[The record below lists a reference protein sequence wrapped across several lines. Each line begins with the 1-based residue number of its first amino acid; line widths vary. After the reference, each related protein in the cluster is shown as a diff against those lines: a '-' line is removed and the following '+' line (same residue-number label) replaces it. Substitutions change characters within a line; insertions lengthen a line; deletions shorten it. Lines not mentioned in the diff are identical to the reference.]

1 MRSEHI
7 TRRVAWSPSPAVR
20 LPKGVSKA
28 AWAREMG
35 RWQNPRIRAFL
46 GTHRILREVLESNF
60 AILHCSPKRLLEML
74 VTVRRVSE
82 LLRSDITLLLDG
94 PSLIP
99 ELESARLAVRANLNH
114 IDQTLLNQLDSFP
127 DRVPVSRHDELRRFL
142 CVAIGQ
148 VHRFLQDSFGGLVSA
163 DPRATHDADYYLSKE
178 FPRDIEEAEWLFDS
192 VTRLEE
198 HLRELDRDRPR
209 LIVDVRQTLQEGSR
223 VPSRERWEET
233 EHYLGRLVTELSP
246 RLREVIALRGIRIE
260 ELELLD
266 HYSTEIPT
274 ICRILVELH
283 ESSCEALGDS
293 SPDQVAATHGENR
306 SLNLHRT
313 LCERMVPQLRS
324 LDDYLRDLGIFVPLW
339 RRDITQRRALLL
351 RLAGMKDPSGSDP
364 DSVDTSDTDLPS

>member
-1 MRSEHI
+1 MRSEHVS
-7 TRRVAWSPSPAVR
+7 RRVAWTPSPVVR
-20 LPKGVSKA
+20 LPKGVTKA

-46 GTHRILREVLESNF
+46 GTHRILGDVLESNF

-74 VTVRRVSE
+74 VTVRRVAE
-82 LLRSDITLLLDG
+82 LLRTDITLLLDG

-99 ELESARLAVRANLNH
+99 DLESSRLAVRANLNH
-114 IDQTLLNQLDSFP
+114 IDQTLLKQLDSFP
-127 DRVPVSRHDELRRFL
+127 EHTPASRHDELRRFL

-148 VHRFLQDSFGGLVSA
+148 LHRFLQDSFGGLVSA

-192 VTRLEE
+192 VTRLEH

-209 LIVDVRQTLQEGSR
+209 LVVDVRRALQKEHR
-223 VPSRERWEET
+223 VPSREAWAET
-233 EHYLGRLVTELSP
+233 DCYLERLVTELTP
-246 RLREVIALRGIRIE
+246 RLREVISLRGIRIE

-274 ICRILVELH
+274 ICRILAELH
-283 ESSCEALGDS
+283 ESSCDALGDS
-293 SPDQVAATHGENR
+293 TADHVSASTEARDP
-306 SLNLHRT
+306 LLLHRK
-313 LCERMVPQLRS
+313 LCDRMVPQLRS

-351 RLAGMKDPSGSDP
+351 RLAAMRAGSKVEPDGSGSS
-364 DSVDTSDTDLPS
+364 DSDLVS

>member
-1 MRSEHI
+1 
-7 TRRVAWSPSPAVR
+7 
-20 LPKGVSKA
+20 
-28 AWAREMG
+28 MG

-46 GTHRILREVLESNF
+46 GTHRILGDVLESNF

-99 ELESARLAVRANLNH
+99 ELDASRLAVRSNLNH
-114 IDQTLLNQLDSFP
+114 IHQTLLKQLDSFP

-148 VHRFLQDSFGGLVSA
+148 LHRFLQDSFGGLVSA

-178 FPRDIEEAEWLFDS
+178 FPRDIEEAEWLYDS
-192 VTRLEE
+192 VTRLED

-209 LIVDVRQTLQEGSR
+209 LIVDVRQTLQNGSR
-223 VPSRERWEET
+223 VLSRDAWAET
-233 EHYLGRLVTELSP
+233 ERYLKRLVTELTP

-274 ICRILVELH
+274 ICRILAELH
-283 ESSCEALGDS
+283 ESSVEALGGS
-293 SPDQVAATHGENR
+293 SSDQTSPAPGEHEAVD
-306 SLNLHRT
+306 LHRT
-313 LCERMVPQLRS
+313 LCDRMVPQLRS

-351 RLAGMKDPSGSDP
+351 RLAGMKEPSISEP
-364 DSVDTSDTDLPS
+364 DEAATADSEIVS

>member
-1 MRSEHI
+1 
-7 TRRVAWSPSPAVR
+7 
-20 LPKGVSKA
+20 
-28 AWAREMG
+28 MG

-46 GTHRILREVLESNF
+46 GTHRILRDVLESNF

-74 VTVRRVSE
+74 VTVRRVAE
-82 LLRSDITLLLDG
+82 LLRTDITLLLDG

-99 ELESARLAVRANLNH
+99 DLEASRLAVRANLNH
-114 IDQTLLNQLDSFP
+114 IEQTLLKQLDSFP
-127 DRVPVSRHDELRRFL
+127 ERVPSSRHDELRRFL

-148 VHRFLQDSFGGLVSA
+148 LHRFLQDSFGGLVSA

-178 FPRDIEEAEWLFDS
+178 FPRDIEEAEWLYDS
-192 VTRLEE
+192 VTRLEH

-209 LIVDVRQTLQEGSR
+209 LVVDTRRELQKERR
-223 VPSRERWEET
+223 VPSRNAWAET
-233 EHYLGRLVTELSP
+233 DHYLERLVTELTP

-274 ICRILVELH
+274 ICRILAELH
-283 ESSCEALGDS
+283 ESCCEALGD
-293 SPDQVAATHGENR
+293 PDSDRTSAATGER
-306 SLNLHRT
+306 DPALLHQK
-313 LCERMVPQLRS
+313 LCDRMVPQLRS

-351 RLAGMKDPSGSDP
+351 RLAAMRGGSSTGPAGSESSDP
-364 DSVDTSDTDLPS
+364 DLVS

>member
-1 MRSEHI
+1 
-7 TRRVAWSPSPAVR
+7 
-20 LPKGVSKA
+20 
-28 AWAREMG
+28 MG
-35 RWQNPRIRAFL
+35 RWQNPRIKAFL

-74 VTVRRVSE
+74 VTVRRVSD
-82 LLRSDITLLLDG
+82 LLRSDITLLLEG

-99 ELESARLAVRANLNH
+99 DLETARLAVRANLNH
-114 IDQTLLNQLDSFP
+114 IDQTLLDQLDSFP
-127 DRVPVSRHDELRRFL
+127 PRVPVRRHGELRRFL

-148 VHRFLQDSFGGLVSA
+148 LHRFLQDSFGGLVSA

-178 FPRDIEEAEWLFDS
+178 FPRDIEEAEWLYDS

-209 LIVDVRQTLQEGSR
+209 LIVDVRQSMQKESR
-223 VPSRERWEET
+223 VPPREAWAET
-233 EHYLGRLVTELSP
+233 ERYLERLVTELSP

-274 ICRILVELH
+274 ICRILAELH

-293 SPDQVAATHGENR
+293 SPDQASPTIEDR
-306 SLNLHRT
+306 PSPDLHRT
-313 LCERMVPQLRS
+313 LCDRMVPQLRS
-324 LDDYLRDLGIFVPLW
+324 LDDYLRDLGIFIPLW

-351 RLAGMKDPSGSDP
+351 RLAGMKDPSSSEPDGVDESGSDIV
-364 DSVDTSDTDLPS
+364 S

>member
-1 MRSEHI
+1 
-7 TRRVAWSPSPAVR
+7 
-20 LPKGVSKA
+20 
-28 AWAREMG
+28 MG

-46 GTHRILREVLESNF
+46 GTHRILRDVLESNF
-60 AILHCSPKRLLEML
+60 AILHCSPKRLKEML
-74 VTVRRVSE
+74 STVRRVSV
-82 LLRSDITLLLDG
+82 LLRTDITLLLEG

-99 ELESARLAVRANLNH
+99 DLDSSRLAVRANLNH
-114 IDQTLLNQLDSFP
+114 IEQTLLRQLDSFP
-127 DRVPVSRHDELRRFL
+127 ERVPASRHEELRRFL

-148 VHRFLQDSFGGLVSA
+148 LHRFLQDSFGGLVSA

-198 HLRELDRDRPR
+198 HLRDLDRDRPR
-209 LIVDVRQTLQEGSR
+209 LIVDIRRSLQRENR
-223 VPSRERWEET
+223 VPSRHAWADTER
-233 EHYLGRLVTELSP
+233 YLERLVTQLTP

-274 ICRILVELH
+274 ICRILAELH

-293 SPDQVAATHGENR
+293 RASGPSPVRQDHLPPE
-306 SLNLHRT
+306 LHRT
-313 LCERMVPQLRS
+313 LCDRMVPQLRS

-351 RLAGMKDPSGSDP
+351 RLAGMKQPPGAEQEGEDDASSDP
-364 DSVDTSDTDLPS
+364 VS